1 LCASVFFRCGFIW
14 DKSKG
19 NRTEDFLANVV
30 NRQPASF
37 QFAYDLEVV
46 NFQDVE
52 ISMIRRD
59 LWTSQCPNG
68 NPSEEV
74 DAIQMF
80 STLNGTIPL
89 GYGYKAV
96 ISSYA

>member
-1 LCASVFFRCGFIW
+1 MVADAFR
-14 DKSKG
+14 S
-19 NRTEDFLANVV
+19 T
-30 NRQPASF
+30 
-37 QFAYDLEVV
+37 Y
-46 NFQDVE
+46 
-52 ISMIRRD
+52 RRD

-74 DAIQMF
+74 DAIQML

-96 ISSYA
+96 ISIYA